1 MPLEDLQAPGAEGQG
16 EWSGFNGAGPAVSL
30 APHSCMVVGAGTGGG
45 GGAAVGMGA
54 CRHYIIT
61 CLLCVDK
68 SRILVSPLLAYA
80 HANLQFFA
88 HHLTSYRLPQVC
100 STALHASC
108 STSLMNSSSM
118 RLIGSLFVGPV
129 FVAVAKPAQQNAI
142 LLAGFH
148 ILSLHTGVFA
158 IQADK
163 AIFEG
168 GGGGEE
174 E

>member
-1 MPLEDLQAPGAEGQG
+1 
-16 EWSGFNGAGPAVSL
+16 
-30 APHSCMVVGAGTGGG
+30 
-45 GGAAVGMGA
+45 
-54 CRHYIIT
+54 
-61 CLLCVDK
+61 
-68 SRILVSPLLAYA
+68 
-80 HANLQFFA
+80 
-88 HHLTSYRLPQVC
+88 
-100 STALHASC
+100 
-108 STSLMNSSSM
+108 M

-168 GGGGEE
+168 GGGGRWSECGFRVPLE
-174 E
+174 CHLLARWLTRSNTSSLTWLVRIKL